1 MFLEIPVAELRTR
14 LGISQEEAAMLLGIS
29 RGHLS
34 KIEIGQSAPKGLSE
48 LCLFYALRLL
58 DQMEE
63 PVLPEITE
71 PGLPAFAER
80 ELQRL
85 QTRKTSIGNELAKL
99 ENRQKTVLRLQAFI
113 PLLATTKDF
122 ESRRIDVLL
131 ARFDRNIKM
140 EEESYGQETRKDL
153 CAELKFINAQ
163 IQYLTG
169 IQPGG

>member
-1 MFLEIPVAELRTR
+1 MENHVVELRSR

-48 LCLFYALRLL
+48 VYLIQALRLL

-63 PVLPEITE
+63 PVLSEITE

-85 QTRKTSIGNELAKL
+85 EARKKTIEKELEKL
-99 ENRQKTVLRLQAFI
+99 EGRQKAVLRLQAFI
-113 PLLATTKDF
+113 PMLEQTIDF
-122 ESRRIDVLL
+122 EKRKLGVLL
-131 ARFDRNIKM
+131 TRFHRNIQM
-140 EEESYGQETRKDL
+140 EVENID
-153 CAELKFINAQ
+153 
-163 IQYLTG
+163 
-169 IQPGG
+169 